1 MSIICLDFKN
11 SESSK
16 IRHPSAPAMVL
27 FNRSPSN
34 SPSRPRSTINSH
46 LVNLSGGRRVSHTL
60 PINQSPGQT
69 DSNIIRRSTY
79 PVRPKQ
85 SAFTPVTSTP
95 SSSTEKLHSSS
106 QTSLSSVDRIITLT
120 TTACHVVT
128 PPITRSNGSPAFA
141 VSTLSSSSWSSVTI
155 LTQSDSPASVLTL
168 VKPVRNQKAKL
179 VDAETL
185 ETRNKKITNIEL
197 EKKTKSSVSMETNT
211 TVKETEVTTTSSPV
225 VNTVTTSISS
235 NWADRSSPPSN
246 TDTSFTF
253 TAITSMPTP
262 VMTTV
267 STVST
272 SNILSPS
279 PTSSITSTPIDRSVS
294 YSPSLPQ
301 FYQHGGTYPPY
312 SRYPVSYTPTNFE
325 SRNPS
330 PKPIGSGHWQG
341 SYTPICHTPICHTPT
356 EMDHFRKWLKVHRL
370 HKYDHLFQKMTF
382 EEVGNLEVDT
392 LKEMGMTQG
401 AAKKLQQ
408 KMDELR

>member
-1 MSIICLDFKN
+1 
-11 SESSK
+11 
-16 IRHPSAPAMVL
+16 
-27 FNRSPSN
+27 
-34 SPSRPRSTINSH
+34 
-46 LVNLSGGRRVSHTL
+46 
-60 PINQSPGQT
+60 
-69 DSNIIRRSTY
+69 
-79 PVRPKQ
+79 
-85 SAFTPVTSTP
+85 
-95 SSSTEKLHSSS
+95 
-106 QTSLSSVDRIITLT
+106 
-120 TTACHVVT
+120 
-128 PPITRSNGSPAFA
+128 
-141 VSTLSSSSWSSVTI
+141 
-155 LTQSDSPASVLTL
+155 
-168 VKPVRNQKAKL
+168 
-179 VDAETL
+179 
-185 ETRNKKITNIEL
+185 
-197 EKKTKSSVSMETNT
+197 
-211 TVKETEVTTTSSPV
+211 
-225 VNTVTTSISS
+225 
-235 NWADRSSPPSN
+235 
-246 TDTSFTF
+246 
-253 TAITSMPTP
+253 
-262 VMTTV
+262 MTTV

-312 SRYPVSYTPTNFE
+312 SPYRVSYTPTNFE